1 MKNTYK
7 NLSFISCN
15 KNPESSLQDKV
26 RVNLMIHFKALL
38 EVTVNKT
45 KTNNKKLQIGKK
57 ETKPF
62 LLIDDMLCYVKIG
75 KN

>member
-26 RVNLMIHFKALL
+26 RGNLMIPFKVLL

>member
-1 MKNTYK
+1 MIP
-7 NLSFISCN
+7 F
-15 KNPESSLQDKV
+15 KV
-26 RVNLMIHFKALL
+26 LL

-57 ETKPF
+57 ETKPS